1 MEFNRNDGQNSKP
14 KLQIQPNIGL
24 DSEARESIIELLIPT
39 LADEAVLTA
48 KTRAALWNDGAANLS
63 GSLALSKTQ
72 YQLMNTMTGEI
83 AERIRMLG
91 GFAIGCCEDFLQH
104 SRLVDHPGHTPNIFQ
119 LLADHET
126 LIRSLREDIRKCAEE
141 YEDVGT
147 TDLLVR
153 VIVMHEKM
161 AWVLRSEIETKP
173 LTSDKS

>member
-1 MEFNRNDGQNSKP
+1 MELNRNDGQNSRP

-24 DSEARESIIELLIPT
+24 DSDIRKAIVELLSST

-48 KTRAALWNDGAANLS
+48 KTRTALWNESAANFS
-63 GSLALSKTQ
+63 GPLTLFRTQ
-72 YQLMNTMTGEI
+72 YQLLNTMTGEI
-83 AERIRMLG
+83 AERIRILG
-91 GFAIGCCEDFLQH
+91 GFAIGCCLDFHQH
-104 SRLVDHPGHTPNIFQ
+104 SRLVDHPGHTPNILQ

-147 TDLLVR
+147 TGLLVR

-173 LTSDKS
+173 FISDKS

>member
-14 KLQIQPNIGL
+14 KLQLQPNIGL
-24 DSEARESIIELLIPT
+24 DGEARDAIVELLIPT

-48 KTRAALWNDGAANLS
+48 KTRAALWNESAANFS
-63 GSLALSKTQ
+63 GPLTLFRTQ
-72 YQLMNTMTGEI
+72 YQLLNTITNEI

-91 GFAIGCCEDFLQH
+91 GFAIGCFVDFLQH
-104 SRLVDHPGHTPNIFQ
+104 SRLVEHPGHTPNILQ

-147 TDLLVR
+147 TNLLVG

-173 LTSDKS
+173 LSSDKS